1 MNRDFKI
8 QSTLNMLNILK
19 KDNPELFVVKCDF
32 ENPDYNEVFLEDDN
46 VNDIMVSFLQKLEE
60 SPLLKDMVGHIVF
73 PIEYEDTVLY
83 SGLFIFKK
91 GLEEDATSELE
102 KVMSKDAI
110 GLLNKI
116 AKSILNEAVLIGEI
130 WEKEFKSSYT
140 ANLLEHRLT
149 LDNEKNLKSIEKFL
163 KQCYETDDEDFVNS
177 DLVIRKILV

>member
-8 QSTLNMLNILK
+8 QSTLNILNVLK
-19 KDNPELFVVKCDF
+19 KDNPELFVVKVDF
-32 ENPDYNEVFLEDDN
+32 KNPDYNEVFLEDDD

-60 SPLLKDMVGHIVF
+60 SPLLKNMVGHIVF
-73 PIEYEDTVLY
+73 PTEEETVEYR
-83 SGLFIFKK
+83 GLFIFKK
-91 GLEEDATSELE
+91 GLEEDAISELE
-102 KVMSKDAI
+102 KIMSKDAI

-116 AKSILNEAVLIGEI
+116 AKSILNEAILIGEI
-130 WEKEFKSSYT
+130 WEKEFSSSYS

-163 KQCYETDDEDFVNS
+163 KQCYDTDDDEFVNS

>member
-8 QSTLNMLNILK
+8 QSTLNILNVLK

-32 ENPDYNEVFLEDDN
+32 KNPDHNEVFLEDDD

-60 SPLLKDMVGHIVF
+60 SPLLKNMVGHIVF
-73 PIEYEDTVLY
+73 PIEEETVEY
-83 SGLFIFKK
+83 KGLFIFKK
-91 GLEEDATSELE
+91 GLEEEAIPELE
-102 KVMSKDAI
+102 KVMTKDTTN
-110 GLLNKI
+110 LLNKI

-149 LDNEKNLKSIEKFL
+149 LDNEKNLKSIERFL
-163 KQCYETDDEDFVNS
+163 KQCYDTDDGDFVNS
-177 DLVIRKILV
+177 DLVIRKIII